1 MLFSDLAAGPSLL
14 APVGDSRAGPA
25 GRKARP
31 ATASLGE
38 VQMSTAFSSV
48 LALFGGYVE
57 WWQLALLPVLI
68 GLIVFYFWNK
78 KRQM

>member
-1 MLFSDLAAGPSLL
+1 
-14 APVGDSRAGPA
+14 
-25 GRKARP
+25 
-31 ATASLGE
+31 
-38 VQMSTAFSSV
+38 MSTAFSSV

-68 GLIVFYFWNK
+68 GLIWFYFWNK